1 MLTAMNKMFMASIV
15 ATAGQNK
22 FISVLWLRCLSV
34 QAFIPQ
40 GDSFLVQNVVLVR
53 RFVALHRQRSSLDVG
68 TLVTSKRSM
77 IQYAR

>member
-1 MLTAMNKMFMASIV
+1 MLMVMNEMSMAFIV

-40 GDSFLVQNVVLVR
+40 GFLVQIVVLVL
-53 RFVALHRQRSSLDVG
+53 RFVALYWQRSGLDVG
-68 TLVTSKRSM
+68 TLVTLKRSM
-77 IQYAR
+77 IQYGR